1 MAVPLSAIFPDS
13 KHYGTVRGKYQIFFA
28 AGKDV
33 NFPELFEMLTVLLRK
48 QERSSER
55 KKCCIFLQKT
65 AHGSRRVLSRQQKF
79 LLPPG
84 EPFSALIL
92 SFAAE
97 VDALKPLSEGI
108 FTLERSQQKA
118 LHTLLAEIDEAFEKD
133 GVIIRGAKG
142 GTVAVQ
148 KAVNRLELFL
158 LDVLEMKSNKKSV
171 KTGSAKDF
179 SRVVEMMNEHIEEN
193 LSVPDLAR
201 LCNLSVSNLKKIVK
215 KYAGTGVNKHFL
227 QLKMIRAIS
236 MLENGQ
242 NVSEVSEELG
252 FSSQN
257 YFSFVFKRE
266 TGKCPKEF
274 KPA

>member
-1 MAVPLSAIFPDS
+1 MREYPSFYKIP
-13 KHYGTVRGKYQIFFA
+13 
-28 AGKDV
+28 
-33 NFPELFEMLTVLLRK
+33 
-48 QERSSER
+48 
-55 KKCCIFLQKT
+55 
-65 AHGSRRVLSRQQKF
+65 RVLKVRSIHTAFQKNYDENF
-79 LLPPG
+79 YYAGETHNFWELVYVDSGRASVAKGERIFSLGGGDMVFHPPMEFHRLWSEG